1 MTKLTK
7 FEKTR
12 ILSARALQIN
22 DGATAYVKVPRENT
36 LDLAQEEFKENRTPL
51 KITRK

>member
-1 MTKLTK
+1 MIKLTK

-22 DGATAYVKVPRENT
+22 DGATAYVKSPKENT
-36 LDLAQEEFKENRTPL
+36 LDLSQEEFKENRTPL
-51 KITRK
+51 KVIRK

>member
-1 MTKLTK
+1 MKLTK

-22 DGATAYVKVPRENT
+22 DGATAYVKDTKENT
-36 LDLAQEEFKENRTPL
+36 LDLAKEEFKENKTPL
-51 KITRK
+51 KIIRK